1 MMLLAEVEQKR
12 ISPEAFFRIEERV
25 EVKLEYVEGLV
36 VPKEGSEPLPDWVV
50 EKLLQPEFDED
61 TLNYEFPMATHTHGR
76 ITSNIHGRLFIA
88 SLTHPFLVYAQSP
101 KVFVSLTGR
110 YRIPDVTLSPRH
122 EEQQLHEESLLNP
135 IAIFEVLS
143 DSTASKDHNEKRRE
157 YFSIE
162 SLQEYF
168 LVSQNERLIERYRR
182 MEEGKWELTAFTEG
196 ELLVSSVGVSLKLD
210 DIYGEGEGGK
220 E

>member
-1 MMLLAEVEQKR
+1 MAIAVADVEQKR
-12 ISPEAFFRIEERV
+12 ISLEAFFRIEERV

-50 EKLLQPEFDED
+50 EKLLQPELDED
-61 TLNYEFPMATHTHGR
+61 TLNYEFPMASKEHF
-76 ITSNIHGRLFIA
+76 RLISLLHKYLILA
-88 SLTHPFLVYAQSP
+88 SADKPIEIQSQSP
-101 KVFVSLTGR
+101 FIRVSLSGK
-110 YRIPDVTLSPRH
+110 YRIPDLTVLP
-122 EEQQLHEESLLNP
+122 EAAEQAYEGDFLLNP

-182 MEEGKWELTAFTEG
+182 LGEGKWELTAFTEG
-196 ELLVSSVGVSLKLD
+196 ELLVSSVGVSLKLG
-210 DIYGEGEGGK
+210 DIYDEEVRG
-220 E
+220 